1 MRNADGL
8 THKQFL
14 FCEELLKNGFN
25 VDAAYRVAYPN
36 DKGRNGPRT
45 LKAKEC
51 IRYINKRLHEKEAT
65 MDKLLDAAHK
75 RLLRII
81 DEGSDKDAAKAIEIL
96 ENTAIRAKE
105 LQASIQKPEDAKQI
119 VINVLPATKDP

>member
-1 MRNADGL
+1 MRNSDGL

-51 IRYINKRLHEKEAT
+51 INYLNKRQQEQQVT
-65 MDKLLDAAHK
+65 MDVLLAKAHK
-75 RLLRII
+75 RLASII
-81 DEGSDKDAAKAIEIL
+81 DTGGDKDAAKAIEIL
-96 ENTAIRAKE
+96 QNTQSRLKE
-105 LQASIQKPEDAKQI
+105 LEVPKSSNQPI
-119 VINVLPATKDP
+119 VINIEQATK